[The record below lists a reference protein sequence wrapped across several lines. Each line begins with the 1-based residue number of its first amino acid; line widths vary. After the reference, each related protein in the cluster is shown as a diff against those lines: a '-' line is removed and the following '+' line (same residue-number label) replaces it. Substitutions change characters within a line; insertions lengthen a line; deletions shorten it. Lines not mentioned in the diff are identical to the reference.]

1 MDKKFIET
9 AAFFGKVGADNLLLI
24 LIGIEHVVLFTL
36 KWSEGKHYRRL
47 WLHLYE
53 GAFFIGY
60 SFFNDIYR
68 FKAVR
73 PFILEYSM
81 NFVYI
86 NSFAI
91 LIFGLPL
98 LIRIS
103 LDIQNIIVERRKTR
117 YVRRLE

>member
-24 LIGIEHVVLFTL
+24 LIGVEHVVLFAL
-36 KWSEGKHYRRL
+36 KWNEGKHYTRL
-47 WLHLYE
+47 WLYLYE
-53 GAFFIGY
+53 GVFFIGY
-60 SFFNDIYR
+60 GLFNDIYR
-68 FKAVR
+68 FKVFR
-73 PFILEYSM
+73 PWLLTYSY
-81 NFVYI
+81 NFAYV

-103 LDIQNIIVERRKTR
+103 LDIQRIIIERRKTR
-117 YVRRLE
+117 YVRRLP